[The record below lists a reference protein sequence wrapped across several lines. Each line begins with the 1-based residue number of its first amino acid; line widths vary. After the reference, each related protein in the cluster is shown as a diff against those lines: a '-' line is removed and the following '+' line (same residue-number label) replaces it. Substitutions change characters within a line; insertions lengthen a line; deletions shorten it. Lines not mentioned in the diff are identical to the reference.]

1 MRSLS
6 GVQSPTR
13 HASSQSNKGE
23 SIDWVFQGDEAAQ
36 VAGYVSYY
44 CGIQPNE
51 QNTGYKRRES
61 LHYS

>member
-1 MRSLS
+1 MRLS

-44 CGIQPNE
+44 CGIQSNE
-51 QNTGYKRRES
+51 QNTGDKGWES
-61 LHYS
+61 LQYG